1 MKKKIIC
8 FDIDNVICK
17 TIKNEYSKSK
27 PKKNVIRLINRLYD
41 EGYYIKI
48 LTARYSGR
56 FKDNIKKVNS
66 YGYNRTLKQLKSW
79 DLKFHKLYMTKPSF
93 DFYVDDKSY
102 NFNKEWTAYVKKKFL

>member
-1 MKKKIIC
+1 MNKKTLC

-17 TIKNEYSKSK
+17 TTKNKYSYSK
-27 PKKNVIRLINRLYD
+27 PNRNVIKLINRLYD
-41 EGYYIKI
+41 EGYFIKI

-56 FKDNIKKVNS
+56 FNDDFKKVKS

-79 DLKFHKLYMTKPSF
+79 NLKFHKLYMTKPSF

-102 NFNKEWTAYVKKKFL
+102 NFNNDWIAYVTKKYL

>member
-17 TIKNEYSKSK
+17 TITNEYSKSK
-27 PKKNVIRLINRLYD
+27 PKKNVIKLINRLYD

-48 LTARYSGR
+48 LTARYTGR
-56 FKDNIKKVNS
+56 FDDDFKKVRS
-66 YGYNRTLKQLKSW
+66 YGYEKTLKQLKSW
-79 DLKFHKLYMTKPSF
+79 NLKFHKLYMTKPSF

-102 NFNKEWTAYVKKKFL
+102 NFNKEWMTYVKKKFL